1 MQVVS
6 LSLIVGH
13 VCEERLHMSLDEFC
27 FNAENGSNRERMR
40 KKNYECDTQVFKS
53 KNLEVERRRREK
65 LSTRLLML
73 RSLMNKATIVE
84 DAITYI
90 EIQQNIVQSLSY
102 ELHEMEATLEEIK
115 RKKEEI
121 DASEKTKLRL

>member
-13 VCEERLHMSLDEFC
+13 VCEERLHMSLDEIC
-27 FNAENGSNRERMR
+27 FNDENGSNRERMR

-73 RSLMNKATIVE
+73 RSLVPI
-84 DAITYI
+84 ITM
-90 EIQQNIVQSLSY
+90 QPL
-102 ELHEMEATLEEIK
+102 ELHFLSFLYIPLSNDL
-115 RKKEEI
+115 I
-121 DASEKTKLRL
+121 IIQFIGLVFI